1 MIHVPLASSNDQ
13 ITASLIA
20 PILPSEIKDFLEEV
34 DQPEACLGF
43 FTLYVR
49 WMFDMAWIN
58 RADQYNI
65 VGNIKEEKTVR
76 DNFTFLSQN
85 FLFYLLIYDV
95 SQPFGSLYELVEKR
109 MEWNIQECACDDL
122 LQATLLIL

>member
-85 FLFYLLIYDV
+85 FLFYLLIYD
-95 SQPFGSLYELVEKR
+95 PRKN
-109 MEWNIQECACDDL
+109 MCIDL
-122 LQATLLIL
+122 PSFISCYKNLGTE

>member
-43 FTLYVR
+43 ITLYVR
-49 WMFDMAWIN
+49 WMLFAVM
-58 RADQYNI
+58 YFK
-65 VGNIKEEKTVR
+65 IKFSNLKEII
-76 DNFTFLSQN
+76 S
-85 FLFYLLIYDV
+85 LFYLKIFFFDV
-95 SQPFGSLYELVEKR
+95 FELQITSIIFENFFV
-109 MEWNIQECACDDL
+109 
-122 LQATLLIL
+122 TF